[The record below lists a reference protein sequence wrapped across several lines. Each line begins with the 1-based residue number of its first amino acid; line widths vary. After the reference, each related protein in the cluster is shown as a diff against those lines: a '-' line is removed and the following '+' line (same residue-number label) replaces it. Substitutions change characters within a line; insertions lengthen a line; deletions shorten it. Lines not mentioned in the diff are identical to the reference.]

1 MKRFIATAVFLSM
14 LLFLIPITAQPISL
28 VGSSDQ
34 DEDEPEGDDHP
45 WGGEQIEIGLDH
57 FSVNKEDRIYT
68 FSSAYPSISISIILL
83 DIFFDDIQPLMTNN
97 QSVSG
102 NKQITKEKEALSR
115 QSYYY
120 KQR

>member
-14 LLFLIPITAQPISL
+14 LLFLIPLTALPITIVQS
-28 VGSSDQ
+28 GDQ
-34 DEDEPEGDDHP
+34 GEDEPEGDDHP
-45 WGGEQIEIGLDH
+45 WGGEQISIGTDH
-57 FSVNKEDRIYT
+57 VQFNKKDRIYT

-97 QSVSG
+97 QTVSG